1 MIPPLSNESWV
12 HAMPPAPPPT
22 TPVGRFAP
30 SPTGPL
36 HFGSLLTAVGSY
48 CLARQAGG
56 LWLLRIEDLDTP
68 RVVPGAAD
76 SILRTLDALA
86 LHWDGEILY
95 QSRRSARYAEALAI
109 LEQKGLIYGCA
120 CSRKEILASAPHP
133 GEEGPIYPGLCRAGL
148 PPGRRPRAWRLRV
161 PVRSVALTDGVR
173 GRQSQHLA
181 KEVGDFV
188 VRRAD
193 GLFAY
198 QLAVVVD
205 DADSGVTQVV
215 RGQDLLTSTP
225 RQIYLQ
231 ECLGFPHPDYIHLP
245 LALAAN
251 GEKISKRHGAVAVGE
266 RSGGMLIATALRFL
280 GQPLPP
286 ELELA
291 PPAEVLRWGIA
302 HFDLKRVPKESRPL
316 PESALTCVR

>member
-1 MIPPLSNESWV
+1 MILPFLKESRI
-12 HAMPPAPPPT
+12 HAMPPAPPSR

-68 RVVPGAAD
+68 RVVPGATD
-76 SILRTLDALA
+76 TILHTLDALA
-86 LHWDGEILY
+86 LHWDGEVLY
-95 QSRRSARYAEALAI
+95 QSRRTSRYAESLAI
-109 LEQKGLIYGCA
+109 LERKGLIYGCA

-148 PPGRRPRAWRLRV
+148 PPGRRPRAWRLQV
-161 PVRSVALTDGVR
+161 PARSVAVTDGVR

-181 KEVGDFV
+181 AEVGDFV

-231 ECLGFPHPDYIHLP
+231 ECLGFPHPEYIHLP
-245 LALAAN
+245 LALAAD
-251 GEKISKRHGAVAVGE
+251 GKKICKRHGAVAIE
-266 RSGGMLIATALRFL
+266 PEKGGPLIAATLRFL
-280 GQPLPP
+280 GQPLPA
-286 ELELA
+286 ELERA
-291 PPAEVLRWGIA
+291 PAAEVLRWGVA
-302 HFDLKRVPKESRPL
+302 HFDLSLVPIRSRPL
-316 PESALTCVR
+316 PESVQACPA

>member
-1 MIPPLSNESWV
+1 
-12 HAMPPAPPPT
+12 MPPVPPPT
-22 TPVGRFAP
+22 IPVGRFAP

-76 SILRTLDALA
+76 TILQTLDALA

-95 QSRRSARYAEALAI
+95 QSRRSARYAEALTL
-109 LEQKGLIYGCA
+109 LERKGLIYGCA

-148 PPGRRPRAWRLRV
+148 PPGRQPRAWRLQV
-161 PVRSVALTDGVR
+161 PARPVTLFDGVR

-181 KEVGDFV
+181 AEVGDFV

-215 RGQDLLTSTP
+215 RGQDLLSSTP

-231 ECLGFPHPDYIHLP
+231 ECLGFPHPEYIHLP
-245 LALAAN
+245 LALAAD
-251 GEKISKRHGAVAVGE
+251 GKKICKRHGAVAVE
-266 RSGGMLIATALRFL
+266 PKRGGPLIASALRFL
-280 GQPLPP
+280 GQTVPA
-286 ELELA
+286 ELEQA
-291 PPAEVLRWGIA
+291 PAAEVLRWGVA
-302 HFDLKRVPKESRPL
+302 HFDLRLVPKESRPL
-316 PESALTCVR
+316 SDKVPTWPS

>member
-1 MIPPLSNESWV
+1 
-12 HAMPPAPPPT
+12 MPPAPSAT

-48 CLARQAGG
+48 CLAHQAGG
-56 LWLLRIEDLDTP
+56 SWLLRIEDLDPP

-76 SILRTLDALA
+76 LILRTLDTLA
-86 LHWDGEILY
+86 LHWDGEVLY

-133 GEEGPIYPGLCRAGL
+133 GEEGPIYPGHCRAGL
-148 PPGRRPRAWRLRV
+148 APGRSPRAWRLRV
-161 PVRSVALTDGVR
+161 PPRSIILTDGVR
-173 GRQSQHLA
+173 GRIIQHLA
-181 KEVGDFV
+181 EDVGDFV
-188 VRRAD
+188 IRRAD

-245 LALAAN
+245 LALADD
-251 GEKISKRHGAVAVGE
+251 GEKISKRHGAVAVSRE
-266 RSGGMLIATALRFL
+266 GGGRLIAAALRFL
-280 GQPLPP
+280 GQPFP
-286 ELELA
+286 EEWADA
-291 PPAEVLRWGIA
+291 PAADVLRWGVA
-302 HFDLKRVPKESRPL
+302 HFNLSRVPKTSQPL
-316 PESALTCVR
+316 PESVRACLF